1 MIDTTKYLQETLE
14 LFALI
19 DSYADGELNLKEATN
34 KIHSLTGIPHLDME
48 KILLG
53 VKRENIIFFCPSL
66 QLSLAIAYISY

>member
-1 MIDTTKYLQETLE
+1 MVETPEYSQETLE

-19 DSYADGELNLKEATN
+19 DRYADGELNLKEATN

-53 VKRENIIFFCPSL
+53 VKRENVIHLIE
-66 QLSLAIAYISY
+66 AKITKNEKI

>member
-1 MIDTTKYLQETLE
+1 MMVETPEYSQETLE

-48 KILLG
+48 KILLS
-53 VKRENIIFFCPSL
+53 VKRENVIHLTEAKITKNEK
-66 QLSLAIAYISY
+66 I